1 MKEVFNFSLCSGES
15 CGGLLRGNSGGFE
28 LKESLEMDSNC
39 VWVIEL
45 VSRNQIFFELDSL
58 SEGSKL
64 NLYAQ
69 VNPQELYP
77 KPTT

>member
-1 MKEVFNFSLCSGES
+1 M
-15 CGGLLRGNSGGFE
+15 RGNAGGFE
-28 LKESLEMDSNC
+28 LKESLEVDSTC

-58 SEGSKL
+58 SEGSTL
-64 NLYAQ
+64 NLYAE